1 MDEAILEMQNK
12 TKFVIAITLEEARD
26 NLINGAISAADS
38 QHRITNSDQDTI
50 SQSFQNQSVQEP
62 IRMTINS

>member
-1 MDEAILEMQNK
+1 MDEAFLEMQNK

-38 QHRITNSDQDTI
+38 QHRITNSD
-50 SQSFQNQSVQEP
+50 
-62 IRMTINS
+62 